1 MNPDD
6 LKDVVAGVLGVPP
19 SRLTADAGPETLE
32 TWDSLAH
39 LTIVT
44 AVEERFDIQFRM
56 DEIRSIDCFGT
67 LERLVRARLAK

>member
-6 LKDVVAGVLGVPP
+6 LKNVVAGVLGVAPL
-19 SRLTADAGPETLE
+19 RLTADAGPETLE

-44 AVEERFDIQFRM
+44 AVEEHFGIQFRM
-56 DEIRSIDCFGT
+56 DEIRSIDCFGE
-67 LERLVRARLAK
+67 LEQLVRARLAK